1 LILSTTNGPIYASV
15 EAHGNLPSKP
25 TVVSLKTANR
35 SGRPALPYPYPLTRI
50 HIIRSPLTANIS
62 LYTNSSSGTGG
73 CFRVYTHTRNAPL
86 TVSIPT
92 SPPDSRLVFDGATRN
107 APAHVAL
114 PAAFEGGFLLRT
126 THFHPVLHVSPGV
139 KDPAGRGR
147 ERRVHGHAVAG
158 RAVIG
163 NVSWVPPGEPPQADG
178 SGWASIGTHNAPVAL
193 IL

>member
-1 LILSTTNGPIYASV
+1 MLSTTNGPIYASV

-25 TVVSLKTANR
+25 TVVSLKTVN
-35 SGRPALPYPYPLTRI
+35 
-50 HIIRSPLTANIS
+50 SPLTANIS

-73 CFRVYTHTRNAPL
+73 CFRVYAHTINAPL
-86 TVSIPT
+86 AVSFPT
-92 SPPDSRLVFDGATRN
+92 SPPDSRLVFDGATGN

-147 ERRVHGHAVAG
+147 ERRVHRHAVAG

-163 NVSWVPPGEPPQADG
+163 NVSWVAPGKPPQADG
-178 SGWASIGTHNAPVAL
+178 TGWASIGTHNAPVAL